1 MYPSAAFKISF
12 IQAPILQLLTFYDWK
27 KWPLMQWSGEKLMW
41 TQLFGQFSILPD
53 IESGL

>member
-12 IQAPILQLLTFYDWK
+12 IQASILQLPTFYDWK

-41 TQLFGQFSILPD
+41 AQLFDQFSILPD